1 MRSQE
6 WPRHERTEAEA
17 HSLRSMQAC
26 ATARKQPSNLSL
38 RPSILIVTGALPPSS
53 CCFWRTNG
61 LDLQEATSLAKLVLL
76 LGASR

>member
-1 MRSQE
+1 MIRV
-6 WPRHERTEAEA
+6 
-17 HSLRSMQAC
+17 
-26 ATARKQPSNLSL
+26 QPFFET
-38 RPSILIVTGALPPSS
+38 SILIVTGALPPSS